1 MNEYL
6 CPHFGQ
12 KPFSRRSELLQ
23 FEQKRLLSGT
33 LASAMIDF
41 SGSVE
46 GSSGTDTS
54 PAPSC
59 LRLLL
64 EVLWLVR
71 REPLERLVSGDEP
84 VPVVITEPVPLVTA
98 LCFWL
103 AS

>member
-1 MNEYL
+1 MKEYL

-59 LRLLL
+59 RRLLL